1 MFVIEDVFGK
11 FGFKEYYLEKV
22 YKYKDR
28 IIKSNRLKR
37 KILMICWKMVFDS
50 EEILIIGLKKKEN
63 IIDLYS
69 FEFFL
74 ID

>member
-22 YKYKDR
+22 YKYKER
-28 IIKSNRLKR
+28 IIEINRLKR
-37 KILMICWKMVFDS
+37 KILMICWKMVFDN
-50 EEILIIGLKKKEN
+50 EEILIIGLKKEEN

>member
-1 MFVIEDVFGK
+1 MFVIEDVFGM

-37 KILMICWKMVFDS
+37 KILMICWKMVFYS